1 MKQQIIVSGL
11 GGQGALTLTR
21 LLAEAAA
28 AAGLSVITSETHG
41 MAQRGGTVISMI
53 KVGAFRGPLIPGG
66 EADRGLFL
74 HPKNLAVHRFYLRTG
89 AAVFVNTDLPGDY
102 LNLDARSLAAA
113 HGLPPV
119 AANLILLGFA
129 AAKGGLFAGP
139 EILAEMIA
147 AKTPERFREASLKAF
162 QLGLAA
168 APAASEPG
176 SRGLHR
182 ENQNPPLPKG
192 DFKTPL

>member
-28 AAGLSVITSETHG
+28 AMGLAVITSETHG

-53 KVGAFRGPLIPGG
+53 KAGPFRGPLIPAG

-74 HPKNLAVHRFYLRTG
+74 HPKNLAVHRFYMRPG
-89 AAVFVNTDLPGDY
+89 GAVFVNAGTPGDY
-102 LNLDARSLAAA
+102 LGVDARSLAAA
-113 HGLPPV
+113 NHLPPV

-129 AAKGGLFAGP
+129 AGRGGLFAGP
-139 EILAEMIA
+139 DLLAELIA
-147 AKTPERFREASLKAF
+147 AKTPERFREASLRAF
-162 QLGLAA
+162 ELGLG
-168 APAASEPG
+168 ASA
-176 SRGLHR
+176 
-182 ENQNPPLPKG
+182 
-192 DFKTPL
+192 

>member
-28 AAGLSVITSETHG
+28 AMGFSVITSETHG

-53 KVGAFRGPLIPGG
+53 KVGPFRGPLIPAG

-74 HPKNLAVHRFYLRTG
+74 HPKNLVVHRFYLREG
-89 AAVFVNTDLPGDY
+89 AAVFINAALPGDY
-102 LNLDARSLAAA
+102 LSVDARSLAAT

-129 AAKGGLFAGP
+129 AGKGGLFAGP
-139 EILAEMIA
+139 DLLTEMIA
-147 AKTPERFREASLKAF
+147 AKTPERFREASLRAF
-162 QLGLAA
+162 QAGLAA
-168 APAASEPG
+168 AA
-176 SRGLHR
+176 
-182 ENQNPPLPKG
+182 
-192 DFKTPL
+192 

>member
-28 AAGLSVITSETHG
+28 AMGLSVITSETHG

-53 KVGAFRGPLIPGG
+53 KVGPFRGPLIPAG

-74 HPKNLAVHRFYLRTG
+74 HVKNLAVHRFYLREG
-89 AAVFVNTDLPGDY
+89 GAVFVNAAAPGDY
-102 LNLDARSLAAA
+102 LRVDARFLAAA

-129 AAKGGLFAGP
+129 AGQGGLFAGP
-139 EILAEMIA
+139 HLLAEMIA
-147 AKTPERFREASLKAF
+147 AKTPERFRNASLRAF
-162 QLGLAA
+162 QVGLAA
-168 APAASEPG
+168 AG
-176 SRGLHR
+176 
-182 ENQNPPLPKG
+182 
-192 DFKTPL
+192 

>member
-1 MKQQIIVSGL
+1 LKQQIIVSGL

-28 AAGLSVITSETHG
+28 AEGLPVITSETHG

-53 KVGAFRGPLIPGG
+53 KVGPFRGPLIPAG

-74 HPKNLAVHRFYLRTG
+74 YPKNLAVHRFYLRAG
-89 AAVFVNTDLPGDY
+89 GAVFVNTPLPGDY
-102 LNLDARSLAAA
+102 LNVDARSLAAT

-129 AAKGGLFAGP
+129 AAQGGLFAAP
-139 EILAEMIA
+139 ELLVAMIE

-168 APAASEPG
+168 APAVSEPD
-176 SRGLHR
+176 SPSCNS
-182 ENQNPPLPKG
+182 ESQNPPKSPFANGGL
-192 DFKTPL
+192 

>member
-28 AAGLSVITSETHG
+28 AMGLAVITSETHG

-53 KVGAFRGPLIPGG
+53 KVGPFRGPLIPAG

-74 HPKNLAVHRFYLRTG
+74 HPKNLAVHRFYMRPG
-89 AAVFVNTDLPGDY
+89 GAVFVNAGTPGDY
-102 LNLDARSLAAA
+102 LGVDARPWRRPTPCPPWRPTSSSW
-113 HGLPPV
+113 GLPP
-119 AANLILLGFA
+119 AGA
-129 AAKGGLFAGP
+129 GLFAGP
-139 EILAEMIA
+139 DLLAEMIA

-162 QLGLAA
+162 ALGLASA
-168 APAASEPG
+168 A
-176 SRGLHR
+176 
-182 ENQNPPLPKG
+182 
-192 DFKTPL
+192 

>member
-28 AAGLSVITSETHG
+28 AMGLPVITSETHG

-53 KVGAFRGPLIPGG
+53 KVGPFRGPLIPAG

-74 HPKNLAVHRFYLRTG
+74 HLKNLAVHSFYMKPDGT
-89 AAVFVNTDLPGDY
+89 VFVNAATPGDFQS
-102 LNLDARSLAAA
+102 LDAQALATA

-129 AAKGGLFAGP
+129 AGQGGLFAAP
-139 EILAEMIA
+139 DLLADLIA
-147 AKTPERFREASLKAF
+147 AKTPERFREASLRAF
-162 QLGLAA
+162 QSGLDAA
-168 APAASEPG
+168 G
-176 SRGLHR
+176 
-182 ENQNPPLPKG
+182 
-192 DFKTPL
+192 